1 MQLAVR
7 ILGLAARLL
16 TALGLVCL
24 LLGGYLAWQTTTF
37 ASGAMTT
44 TGTVVSYHEITENG
58 STRYKPRVR
67 YRTHHDEINTVVGQ
81 MAYTSQRIPVG
92 SEVPVMY
99 KEADT
104 MQMRVATFFDN
115 WLGASVAAGVGLV
128 CFAGGILLRRQLK
141 RAPVPA

>member
-67 YRTHHDEINTVVGQ
+67 YRTHRDEINTVVGQ

-104 MQMRVATFFDN
+104 MKMRVATFFDN

-128 CFAGGILLRRQLK
+128 CVAGGILMRRQL
-141 RAPVPA
+141 